1 MWDQSKNS
9 LLKYGA
15 YLWILQNG
23 IMAISLMLRN
33 YYYIEYYYALSYKR
47 IGVMIFILL
56 TFTGLVTMFIKI
68 SGKKTLFWLIKVNS
82 AAVFIVMILMG
93 SLNWDENIA
102 RFNLRN
108 PDKESIDVEYLFT
121 LSDDVLPVLE
131 EHKDLLNHNFFFS
144 ERRKTYLN
152 NGLQE
157 LKARVQNFYD
167 SQNGYTWLSWNYTDW
182 KNKQYFITQNYRRTI
197 E

>member
-1 MWDQSKNS
+1 
-9 LLKYGA
+9 
-15 YLWILQNG
+15 
-23 IMAISLMLRN
+23 
-33 YYYIEYYYALSYKR
+33 
-47 IGVMIFILL
+47 
-56 TFTGLVTMFIKI
+56 
-68 SGKKTLFWLIKVNS
+68 
-82 AAVFIVMILMG
+82 MG

-121 LSDDVLPVLE
+121 LSDDVLPVLD